1 MAERQAKV
9 AAKVSLTVSCA
20 VGDFSSGSVGIE
32 DSEGDSD
39 SEEDS
44 AADLLETAR
53 QEEEEKGSVSFGVCS
68 VSVELEDQEEVEE
81 VDQVVELHSAHYLRH
96 RQMSKKLVSHARW
109 KRSRVDG
116 QEQRT

>member
-1 MAERQAKV
+1 MDQSEEQQAKV
-9 AAKVSLTVSCA
+9 AVKVFSTISWA
-20 VGDFSSGSVGIE
+20 VGGFSIE
-32 DSEGDSD
+32 PVETAD

-44 AADLLETAR
+44 VADRYETAR
-53 QEEEEKGSVSFGVCS
+53 RKEEEEEKRVCLGVCS